1 MEFKS
6 YKSPDRNLK
15 QRRRINIFLLLF
27 SGIFV
32 VILLKLI
39 NIQIIDSEKYK
50 IAARKQYE
58 NKITLTPY
66 RGMIY
71 DRNMNVLVS
80 NTHDYS
86 FAADPNMT
94 DDPEKVA
101 ELFAS
106 VFGKSKQEYLNK
118 LSTPNTS
125 FVYLERG
132 VDIEEAKGLD
142 TMDINGIIVLKEP
155 KRIYN
160 YGSLASQV
168 LGFTNAD
175 NKGQSGIELSMDKEL
190 SGKEGFVI
198 MQRDGRGN
206 NRPSL
211 EFPRKDSENG
221 NNIVL
226 TLDINI
232 QRFAEEELADGV
244 KKFNAEGGKVIVQSV
259 KTGEVL
265 AMSSYPTFDPN
276 NIKTSDTSGMKNA
289 VITDIFEPGSTF
301 KIITAA
307 ASIEENLE
315 DRSSII
321 ATESVNEVK
330 GLKFNEDNKTSSISF
345 QQAIEQSSNAA
356 FSKIALKLGPEKF
369 YKYARDFGIGIYNG
383 IELPGEN
390 KGILKRPLDFSGVSL
405 PYMSI
410 GYEVL
415 INSMQ
420 LTNAYATIANN
431 GKMMKSYII
440 KREFSPAGIN
450 VFEGRPTMIRQ
461 VVSENTAKLLTS
473 LFTGVVER
481 GTGMDAKVEG
491 ITVAGKTG
499 TAQRIIKGEYSSS
512 SHNASFVGFFP
523 AEDPQ
528 IIITVIINNPQ
539 SGEYYG
545 GKVAAP
551 VFQKITTRLINFSG
565 ASDIAG
571 KSFVNVNYTGE
582 MNSGIVKNFSE
593 PSDKKLF
600 IPNLLNLRYE
610 DAIEILKE
618 NGLSFETVDIEN
630 KETSGDSKY
639 IESQY
644 PMPNE
649 TVRDNGNFSI
659 KLVVKER
666 GSDEERLLVTPD
678 ITNLS
683 LRKAINVLISA
694 GFDADINGSGKI
706 IDQSPKPGTKL
717 LPKSKIIIYCQNN

>member
-1 MEFKS
+1 M
-6 YKSPDRNLK
+6 
-15 QRRRINIFLLLF
+15 
-27 SGIFV
+27 
-32 VILLKLI
+32 ILIKLI

-94 DDPEKVA
+94 DDPEKIA

-118 LSTPNTS
+118 LSNENTS

-132 VDIEEAKGLD
+132 VDIQDAKGLD

-168 LGFTNAD
+168 LGFTNID

-330 GLKFNEDNKTSSISF
+330 GLKFNEENKTSSISF

-440 KREFSPAGIN
+440 KKEFSPAGIN
-450 VFEGRPTMIRQ
+450 VFESRPTMIRQ
-461 VVSENTAKLLTS
+461 VVSENTAKLLSS

-491 ITVAGKTG
+491 ITIAGKTG

-539 SGEYYG
+539 AGEYYG

-551 VFQKITTRLINFSG
+551 VFQKITSRLINFSG

-582 MNSGIVKNFSE
+582 LNTGNSKNFSE
-593 PSDKKLF
+593 PADKKLF

-610 DAIEILKE
+610 DAVEILKE

-649 TVRDNGNFSI
+649 TIRDNGNFKI
-659 KLVVKER
+659 KLIVKER
-666 GSDEERLLVTPD
+666 SPDEERLLITPD
-678 ITNLS
+678 VTNLS

-717 LPKSKIIIYCQNN
+717 LPKSKIIIYCKNN